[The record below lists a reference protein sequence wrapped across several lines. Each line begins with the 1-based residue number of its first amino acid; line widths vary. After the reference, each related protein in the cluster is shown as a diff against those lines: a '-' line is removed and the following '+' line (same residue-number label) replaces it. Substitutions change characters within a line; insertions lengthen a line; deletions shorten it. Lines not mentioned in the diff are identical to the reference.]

1 MIIYI
6 IIILLCIFAI
16 YNEKRQYNE
25 SYLLGKP
32 DKNNKY
38 NKNSIYSILKKIKI
52 CTSYDFKTIK
62 WRRIFLASVLSAILL
77 YFIIYSSLPNERDFL
92 LTIIILFLV
101 ISVMWYSYIN
111 TIGLEI
117 NKYCDQHILDILKI
131 LRKCR

>member
-6 IIILLCIFAI
+6 IITLLCIFAI

-32 DKNNKY
+32 DKN

-62 WRRIFLASVLSAILL
+62 WRRIFLASVLSTILL

-101 ISVMWYSYIN
+101 ISIMWYSYISK
-111 TIGLEI
+111 TGLEI

-131 LRKCR
+131 IKSS